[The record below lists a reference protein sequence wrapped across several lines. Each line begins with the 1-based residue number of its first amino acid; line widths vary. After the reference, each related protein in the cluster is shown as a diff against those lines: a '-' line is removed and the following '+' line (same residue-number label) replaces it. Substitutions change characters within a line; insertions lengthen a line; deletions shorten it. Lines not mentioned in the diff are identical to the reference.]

1 MKLINEE
8 EEDLFLHDFS
18 KNKSGDPSRDNEE
31 EQKAVRPPVIRQNR
45 QFSFA
50 AEEEEERR
58 SSRRSRR
65 GGCGFFAWFFVIVI
79 ASLAVA
85 FYIRY
90 YIPHTTDSRTRGYVT
105 VVEKRGILFKTFEGE
120 LVPET
125 QISDSSRI
133 YSRDF
138 QFSIPDDSL
147 GRLLQSYQ
155 GTGRPVTITTKKY
168 YGSLPWRG
176 ATNTILTDISEK

>member
-8 EEDLFLHDFS
+8 DDDLFLHDFGRKKGES
-18 KNKSGDPSRDNEE
+18 VPHPDE
-31 EQKAVRPPVIRQNR
+31 EQQRPSGSGM
-45 QFSFA
+45 QFSFP
-50 AEEEEERR
+50 EEEMDRR
-58 SSRRSRR
+58 REKRRSRR
-65 GGCGFFAWFFVIVI
+65 GCGFFAWFFVFVI
-79 ASLAVA
+79 ASLGAA

-105 VVEKRGILFKTFEGE
+105 VVEKRGILFRTFEGE

-147 GRLLQSYQ
+147 GRVLQSYQ

-176 ATNTILTDISEK
+176 ATNTILTDISEQ